1 MGFVKK
7 TILSRIVDKYVENRI
22 NSIALGMLV
31 KEVTRM
37 KVIDDVNVVDGG
49 FSFPTLALRMLE
61 KEGGYSVTRDKVI
74 YDFNVVDGGFFF
86 FLFFFQICTRDVRK
100 GGRL

>member
-7 TILSRIVDKYVENRI
+7 PILSRIVDKYVKNRI
-22 NSIALGMLV
+22 NNIALGMLV

-49 FSFPTLALRMLE
+49 F
-61 KEGGYSVTRDKVI
+61 
-74 YDFNVVDGGFFF
+74 
-86 FLFFFQICTRDVRK
+86 FFQH
-100 GGRL
+100 LH

>member
-22 NSIALGMLV
+22 NSIALGMLI

-49 FSFPTLALRMLE
+49 F
-61 KEGGYSVTRDKVI
+61 
-74 YDFNVVDGGFFF
+74 
-86 FLFFFQICTRDVRK
+86 FFQH
-100 GGRL
+100 LH